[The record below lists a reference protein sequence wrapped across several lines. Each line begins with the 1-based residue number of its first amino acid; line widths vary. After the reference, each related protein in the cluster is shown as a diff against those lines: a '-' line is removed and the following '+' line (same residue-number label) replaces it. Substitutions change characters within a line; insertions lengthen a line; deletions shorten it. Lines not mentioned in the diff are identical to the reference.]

1 MDWRCLEETMLDYI
15 NSFIKVC
22 TSVFKEFVDCDIKAD
37 KVMFTSKDDFQQ
49 WEISGVITMSGS
61 ARGLAV
67 ISMKTVTAIKITNYL
82 TGGEHS
88 YLDEEVIDAVGEI
101 INIIAGNIKKELED
115 EYQLRISL
123 PRVIRKEAHLV
134 VWPTERERLISIPF
148 QIYENETICLSIG
161 IN

>member
-1 MDWRCLEETMLDYI
+1 MMLDYI

-22 TSVFKEFVDCDIKAD
+22 TVVFKEFVDCDIKAD
-37 KVMFTSKDDFQQ
+37 KAMFTSREDFRQ
-49 WEISGVITMSGS
+49 WEISGIITISGS

-67 ISMKTVTAIKITNYL
+67 ISMKTVTAIKITNHL
-82 TGGEHS
+82 TGGNHS
-88 YLDEEVIDAVGEI
+88 FLDDEVVDAVGEI
-101 INIIAGNIKKELED
+101 INIITGNIKKELED

-123 PRVIRKEAHLV
+123 PKVIKKEAHLV

-161 IN
+161 ID